1 MQVTRPY
8 KQCSNMMMSYRTSK
22 FILKYVYQIGDV
34 KFIVTALLYLLGTN
48 KSNACIFILRISTTV
63 PTFDL
68 PAYFQFVL
76 ESGIGLCI
84 EASLHSIDEPGI
96 KTHRWPKCGVCISS
110 PLMQLYSIFVTCM
123 ISIAT
128 GDSSQMTSLKTE
140 NTSCYILHDVR
151 HVSPHYGS
159 GIIRQHENL
168 TLYSQEENERGSVQ
182 LNRAVTSNECL
193 FRLT

>member
-84 EASLHSIDEPGI
+84 EASLHLIDEPGI

-110 PLMQLYSIFVTCM
+110 PLMQSTTICIQYLFVTCM
-123 ISIAT
+123 ISIET
-128 GDSSQMTSLKTE
+128 GDSSQMASLKTHRVTFYMMYVMYHLIMDRE
-140 NTSCYILHDVR
+140 LSANTRI
-151 HVSPHYGS
+151 
-159 GIIRQHENL
+159 
-168 TLYSQEENERGSVQ
+168 
-182 LNRAVTSNECL
+182 
-193 FRLT
+193 